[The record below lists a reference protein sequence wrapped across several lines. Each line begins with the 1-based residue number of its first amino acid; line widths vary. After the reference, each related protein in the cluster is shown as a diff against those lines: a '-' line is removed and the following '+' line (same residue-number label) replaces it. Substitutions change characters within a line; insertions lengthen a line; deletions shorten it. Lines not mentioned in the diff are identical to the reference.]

1 MTDVELPARPA
12 LAVIPD
18 VELVHV
24 GEEWPLA
31 SDGTENGTFTP
42 EDLAAA
48 VAAQD
53 DPSVRS
59 PVIKFGHNGTRPPA
73 FGAPVWGRVTNLRL
87 ADEGMTLVGDYTGVP
102 VWLAEILPSAWPS
115 RSIEGKRNHTSD
127 VGRTHGL
134 VITGV
139 SLLGVELPAISTL
152 DDVQAVWSARTPEE
166 ARVTLQEDTMP
177 ETTAGRRTATIAAGT
192 TTENIR
198 RAYYENPVAGVWSWI
213 REIELDPLTLIV
225 DDEDGGL
232 FRVPVTVSGTEIS
245 FGTPESVRVE
255 YVAAGAEGATSAS
268 RPVSESIVFA
278 SRDESR
284 KGVAGMDVAELR
296 KALNLGDD
304 VSEEDVLAKVTEL
317 AARPEPTATGA
328 DTVSTTDTGTA
339 TTAPAPTV
347 PVTPP
352 PGITIP
358 EGLSLVSDAVLEELK
373 QGAAAGIAA
382 AKTLATRDEDEF
394 IKRHRRRIGPTSN
407 PAAKRTE
414 EHLRREFQRN
424 PGEAEAF
431 ASILP
436 EGPAVDE
443 LGHGGGA
450 DETAGDPTWDA
461 FERSLSPDVAA
472 ARAARTTGRS

>member
-1 MTDVELPARPA
+1 MADVDLPARPA

-59 PVIKFGHNGTRPPA
+59 PVIKFGHNGDRPPA

-102 VWLAEILPSAWPS
+102 IWLAEVLPSAWPS

-134 VITGV
+134 LITGV

-166 ARVTLQEDTMP
+166 AHVTIK
-177 ETTAGRRTATIAAGT
+177 ETTVTAARSTSITAAT
-192 TTENIR
+192 TTEDIR
-198 RAYYENPVAGVWSWI
+198 RAYYDRPVAGVWSWI

-225 DDEDGGL
+225 DDDEGGL
-232 FRVPVTVSGTEIS
+232 FRVPVTVAGDEIT

-255 YVAAGAEGATSAS
+255 YVAAGATTSAS
-268 RPVSESIVFA
+268 RAGSESIVYA
-278 SRDESR
+278 SRTESR
-284 KGVAGMDVAELR
+284 EGVAGMDPVELR
-296 KALNLGDD
+296 KSLGLDETATDAD
-304 VSEEDVLAKVTEL
+304 VMARAAEL
-317 AARPEPTATGA
+317 AARPEPT
-328 DTVSTTDTGTA
+328 TDTGQAA
-339 TTAPAPTV
+339 TPPATPPTPPAPPAPT
-347 PVTPP
+347 PDAPSGAAPTITPP
-352 PGITIP
+352 P
-358 EGLSLVSDAVLEELK
+358 EGYRLVADAVYEEL
-373 QGAAAGIAA
+373 AAG
-382 AKTLATRDEDEF
+382 AKDGRTALQTLAKQAEDAF
-394 IKRHRRRIGPTSN
+394 ITRHRRRIGPESN

-414 EHLRREFQRN
+414 EHLRREWQRN
-424 PGEAEAF
+424 QGEAEAF

-436 EGPAVDE
+436 ERMATVPGGHDGGNDDGVANQFDEIVGAVWP
-443 LGHGGGA
+443 G
-450 DETAGDPTWDA
+450 
-461 FERSLSPDVAA
+461 VAA
-472 ARAARTTGRS
+472 VRAERAKKGS